1 MMTESGIIGRLKSLE
16 SRWHLLYTSSRA
28 EFKVAERLEL
38 QGAKIFFPTYFEKR
52 KWSDRVKT
60 VEFPLFRSYVFINC
74 NEFQLRKFALVQG
87 VAHIVYY
94 LGRPAVVREEEIEE
108 VRKFLKIT
116 EDSQIIT
123 EGDLVQILG
132 GPFEKVYGKVTRIAN
147 KYIYLS
153 LKSAGELT
161 VCANLKIEKD
171 LVKK

>member
-1 MMTESGIIGRLKSLE
+1 MADNEIIVRNKPLE
-16 SRWHLLYTSSRA
+16 NKWYLLYTSSRA
-28 EFKVAERLEL
+28 EFKVAERLKL
-38 QGAKIFFPTYFEKR
+38 QGANIFFPTYFEKR
-52 KWSDRVKT
+52 KWSDRIKT
-60 VEFPLFRSYVFINC
+60 IEFPLFRSYIFINC
-74 NEFQLRKFALVQG
+74 NEFQLRKFVLVPG

-94 LGRPAVVREEEIEE
+94 LGKPAIVREEEIEE
-108 VRKFLKIT
+108 VKKFLKVT

-161 VCANLKIEKD
+161 VCANLKID
-171 LVKK
+171 RNLVKK